1 MPIVIALL
9 RAVNVGG
16 TSVIRMEP
24 LRALCESLGFRD
36 VRTYV
41 QSGNLVFRTT
51 ARDLGKLARRIEDAI
66 ENEFGARP
74 DVILRTAPELR
85 DCVARNPFAE
95 RTGIESSKLLVTFL
109 ASEPT
114 PDARE
119 KLAAIEIAPEE
130 LHLIGRDMYTYFPN
144 GIGISKLPSGAIA
157 KALGTPGTG
166 RNWNTVTR
174 LLQMAEELDKR
185 SS

>member
-1 MPIVIALL
+1 MPVVIALL

-16 TSVIRMEP
+16 TSIIRMEP

-41 QSGNLVFRTT
+41 QSGNIVFRTT
-51 ARDLGKLARRIEDAI
+51 ARDLEKLARRIEDAI
-66 ENEFGARP
+66 EKEFGARP
-74 DVILRTAPELR
+74 DAILRTIAELR
-85 DCVARNPFAE
+85 DIVARNPF
-95 RTGIESSKLLVTFL
+95 TGRPGIQPAKLLVTFL
-109 ASEPT
+109 AGEPT
-114 PDARE
+114 PDARK
-119 KLAAIEIAPEE
+119 KLASIEIAPEE

-166 RNWNTVTR
+166 RNWNTVAK
-174 LLQMAEELDKR
+174 LLQMAEELETKT
-185 SS
+185 